1 MEMTVDGSVLVLAG
15 DFDARSTFGVRNAL
29 YELLAAHDDV
39 VVDLGGVTSVDVIA
53 LKVLAAATR
62 RTAGEGRHLTL
73 RGCCPAVRRMLAV
86 SRLGRVVEVER
97 MPA

>member
-1 MEMTVDGSVLVLAG
+1 MEMVIDGPVLVLTG

-29 YELLAAHDDV
+29 YDLLAAHDDV
-39 VVDLGGVTSVDVIA
+39 VVDLTGVTAVDMIA
-53 LKVLAAATR
+53 LKVLAAASR

-97 MPA
+97 VPA